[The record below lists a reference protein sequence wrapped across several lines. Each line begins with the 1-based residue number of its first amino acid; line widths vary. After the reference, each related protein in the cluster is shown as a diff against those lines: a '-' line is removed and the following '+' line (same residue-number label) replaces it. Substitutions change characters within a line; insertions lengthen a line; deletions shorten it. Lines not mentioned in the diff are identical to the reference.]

1 MALRAEPWRSLGF
14 VLFAMAAS
22 AMAGDSPARAGQPP
36 ARAEHAGER
45 TETRRGD
52 PLWEIGVIG
61 GGGTLPDYP
70 AADENRARGLAV
82 PYAVYRGP
90 ILRVGDG
97 GIIRGRLIDT
107 RQIEFNLALD
117 GSFPADSED
126 NEAREGMSDLD
137 TLLEAG
143 PRLIFKFLPPDWD
156 QELNAS
162 IAARAVFST
171 DLPINWRYQGFVINP
186 RLSYGDERFHEG
198 RLRLGASIGPLFGFG
213 GLNRYFYEVQPQFA
227 RPGRREYDA
236 DGGYIGTELSLSV
249 SWLPFS
255 RVRLFSG
262 VQLGY
267 FNWSANEDSPLH
279 RDDLNLTAGA
289 GLRLAIFQSERR
301 VRR

>member
-1 MALRAEPWRSLGF
+1 MAMRTEPWRWLGF
-14 VLFAMAAS
+14 VLFASVAPAMAAEPPERGS
-22 AMAGDSPARAGQPP
+22 QPHTQ
-36 ARAEHAGER
+36 AEDTSEG
-45 TETRRGD
+45 TEARRGD

-70 AADENRARGLAV
+70 AADQNHARGLAL

-90 ILRVGDG
+90 VLRVGDG
-97 GIIRGRLIDT
+97 GIIRGKLIDT
-107 RQIEFNLALD
+107 RRIEFNLALD

-126 NEAREGMSDLD
+126 NEAREGMPDLD

-156 QELNAS
+156 KELNAS

-267 FNWSANEDSPLH
+267 FNWSANENSPLH
-279 RDDLNLTAGA
+279 RDGLNLTAGA

>member
-1 MALRAEPWRSLGF
+1 MAMRTEPWRRLGF
-14 VLFAMAAS
+14 VLFASVAP
-22 AMAGDSPARAGQPP
+22 AMAGEPPERGGQPHTQ
-36 ARAEHAGER
+36 AEDTSQG
-45 TETRRGD
+45 TEARRGD

-70 AADENRARGLAV
+70 AADQNHARGLAL

-90 ILRVGDG
+90 VLRVGDG
-97 GIIRGRLIDT
+97 GIIRGKLIDT
-107 RQIEFNLALD
+107 SRIEFNLALD

-126 NEAREGMSDLD
+126 NEAREGMPDLD

-255 RVRLFSG
+255 RVRLFSAM
-262 VQLGY
+262 QLGY
-267 FNWSANEDSPLH
+267 FNGSANENSPLH
-279 RDDLNLTAGA
+279 RDDLNLAAGA

-301 VRR
+301 VPR

>member
-1 MALRAEPWRSLGF
+1 MALHIPWRSLGF
-14 VLFAMAAS
+14 VLCAFAPPV
-22 AMAGDSPARAGQPP
+22 MAGEPP
-36 ARAEHAGER
+36 ASVSQTQAEDANEGAQAQ
-45 TETRRGD
+45 RGD

-70 AADENRARGLAV
+70 AADQNHTRGLAL

-90 ILRVGDG
+90 VFRVGDG
-97 GIIRGRLIDT
+97 GIIRGKFIDT
-107 RQIEFNLALD
+107 RLIELNLALD
-117 GSFPADSED
+117 ASFPADSED
-126 NEAREGMSDLD
+126 NEAREGMPDLD

-143 PRLIFKFLPPDWD
+143 PRLILKFLPPDWD
-156 QELNAS
+156 QELDAS

-186 RLSYGDERFHEG
+186 RLSYRDERFHEG
-198 RLRLGASIGPLFGFG
+198 RLRLGASIGPLFGFD
-213 GLNRYFYEVQPQFA
+213 GLNRYFYEVQPQFV
-227 RPGRREYDA
+227 RPGRPEYDA

-262 VQLGY
+262 MQLGY
-267 FNWSANEDSPLH
+267 FDWSANENSPLH
-279 RDDLNLTAGA
+279 RDNLNFAAGA

>member
-1 MALRAEPWRSLGF
+1 MCARPWRSLGF
-14 VLFAMAAS
+14 VLCVFVTPV
-22 AMAGDSPARAGQPP
+22 MAGEPPERASQTHIPQVEDANEG
-36 ARAEHAGER
+36 
-45 TETRRGD
+45 TEARRGE
-52 PLWEIGVIG
+52 PLWEVGVIG

-70 AADENRARGLAV
+70 AADQNHARGLAL

-90 ILRVGDG
+90 VLRVGDG
-97 GIIRGRLIDT
+97 GIIRGKFVDTRLI
-107 RQIEFNLALD
+107 ELNLALD
-117 GSFPADSED
+117 ASFPADSED
-126 NEAREGMSDLD
+126 NDAREGMPDLD

-143 PRLIFKFLPPDWD
+143 PRLILKFLPPESD

-162 IAARAVFST
+162 IAVRAVLST

-186 RLSYGDERFHEG
+186 RLSYRDERFHEG

-227 RPGRREYDA
+227 RPGRPEYDA
-236 DGGYIGTELSLSV
+236 DGGCIGTELSLSA

-262 VQLGY
+262 IQLGY
-267 FNWSANEDSPLH
+267 FNWSANQNSPLH
-279 RDDLNLTAGA
+279 RDDLNLAAGA
-289 GLRLAIFQSERR
+289 GLRLALFQSERR

>member
-1 MALRAEPWRSLGF
+1 MVMRAEPWRSLGF
-14 VLFAMAAS
+14 VLCAFMTPV
-22 AMAGDSPARAGQPP
+22 MAGDPP
-36 ARAEHAGER
+36 ARVSQPHPQAQDPNEGTQAR
-45 TETRRGD
+45 LD

-70 AADENRARGLAV
+70 AADQNHARGLAL

-90 ILRVGDG
+90 VFRVGDG
-97 GIIRGRLIDT
+97 GIIRGKFIDT
-107 RQIEFNLALD
+107 RRIELNLALD
-117 GSFPADSED
+117 GSFPADSEN
-126 NEAREGMSDLD
+126 NEAREGMPDLD

-156 QELNAS
+156 QQLDAS

-171 DLPINWRYQGFVINP
+171 DLPINWRYQGLVINP
-186 RLSYGDERFHEG
+186 RLSYRDERFHEG

-213 GLNRYFYEVQPQFA
+213 GLNRYFYEVKPQFA
-227 RPGRREYDA
+227 RPGRPEYDA

-267 FNWSANEDSPLH
+267 FNWSANENSPLH